1 MEKFFKLLTNCI
13 RTFQLNTYNFFVVH
27 LFFQKFQV
35 SCESQELKTTMN
47 DQCAFLSFVLPLS
60 PRISKFLSE
69 AELDKALHIF
79 EKTVLFVWI
88 KTILHKLFVVNASL
102 RLEEY
107 FYRKK
112 LANAIGLIP
121 MKLILIILRVLRLLF
136 V

>member
-35 SCESQELKTTMN
+35 SCESQELKTTMD
-47 DQCAFLSFVLPLS
+47 DQCAFLSFVLPPS

-69 AELDKALHIF
+69 TELDKALHIF

-102 RLEEY
+102 R
-107 FYRKK
+107 
-112 LANAIGLIP
+112 
-121 MKLILIILRVLRLLF
+121 
-136 V
+136 